1 MEVFVVKF
9 KSRLKEPAVKK
20 VNCSNKIVTIY
31 DLEYDKNHLVK
42 VVKKGEENIYDKIQT
57 YAGDCDFS
65 RILKTIE
72 LSGDTSLY
80 QNKAV
85 SDMDLTN
92 MPTSLAEA
100 KKVVEKAAILGDR
113 VSSSEYFKQKGIK
126 FADFV
131 KNFNEADYFQYL
143 KNKYSK
149 KEEDK

>member
-9 KSRLKEPAVKK
+9 KSRLKEPEVKK
-20 VNCSNKIVTIY
+20 AKCSNKIVTIY
-31 DLEYDKNHLVK
+31 DLEYDKNHIVK
-42 VVKKGEENIYDKIQT
+42 VVKKGEENIYNKIQT
-57 YAGDCDFS
+57 YKNDCDFS

-72 LSGDTSLY
+72 MTGDITLY

-92 MPTSLAEA
+92 MPNSMAEA
-100 KKVVEKAAILGDR
+100 KKAVEKAAILGESVAKSD
-113 VSSSEYFKQKGIK
+113 YFKSKGIK

-131 KNFNEADYFQYL
+131 KNFNEADYFEYL

-149 KEEDK
+149 KEESK